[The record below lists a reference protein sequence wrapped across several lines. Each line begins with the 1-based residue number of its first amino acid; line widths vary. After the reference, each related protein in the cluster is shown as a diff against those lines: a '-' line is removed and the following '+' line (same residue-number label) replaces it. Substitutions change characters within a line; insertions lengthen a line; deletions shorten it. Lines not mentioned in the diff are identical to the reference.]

1 MSFFSS
7 RFLYPV
13 IVTLLISTVTFPKG
27 PGMLVA
33 GEVREMILQHE
44 IYVFNSITNYSII
57 WSLFNLIHA
66 VSWKKYCSSQ
76 LTQKKAIE
84 ELFSNT
90 TWSLGETEDSDVP
103 AATLKHWNGAF
114 GNIYVTL
121 VFFII
126 IKVTNTANKLLCS

>member
-1 MSFFSS
+1 MFF
-7 RFLYPV
+7 
-13 IVTLLISTVTFPKG
+13 IQLLIIQLYGHYLTLFTV
-27 PGMLVA
+27 
-33 GEVREMILQHE
+33 
-44 IYVFNSITNYSII
+44 
-57 WSLFNLIHA
+57 SL
-66 VSWKKYCSSQ
+66 KKYCSSQ

-114 GNIYVTL
+114 GNIYITL

-126 IKVTNTANKLLCS
+126 IKVSVTVLTKFCVVSL